1 MDWDE
6 GLKWENG
13 RWGTKKMGMVCGI
26 LGRRTI
32 FKLNG
37 DGLVG
42 AFHEKS
48 EMVVS
53 VRG

>member
-1 MDWDE
+1 MRDWF
-6 GLKWENG
+6 LG
-13 RWGTKKMGMVCGI
+13 RKSYGAVKDGEWFVGSM
-26 LGRRTI
+26 GRRTI

-37 DGLVG
+37 DGFVG